1 MYVWAKA
8 STVVRWNGGIVRVN
22 PDQVWPADDP
32 FVTAHPE
39 LFAAVPPLLSTTR
52 TPSGQ
57 IVRPVEAATAAP
69 GERRAVKRAR

>member
-1 MYVWAKA
+1 MYVWAISA
-8 STVVRWNGGIVRVN
+8 CTVRHDGVLVRVH

-32 FVTAHPE
+32 FVAAHPE
-39 LFAAVPPLLSTTR
+39 MFSAVPPLLSTTR